1 MSFEIRRVA
10 AIREPGSGHTRTWLE
25 NECLTCG
32 LDDYCFFARG
42 SQRDLA
48 RMKETEDTDADIL
61 GDCLGMKDQSEE
73 QKEQGSGQHAANPPN
88 CEACGPR

>member
-1 MSFEIRRVA
+1 MS
-10 AIREPGSGHTRTWLE
+10 
-25 NECLTCG
+25 
-32 LDDYCFFARG
+32 DYCFFARG

-61 GDCLGMKDQSEE
+61 GMKDQSEE
-73 QKEQGSGQHAANPPN
+73 QKEDGSSQHAANPPN